1 MEDEI
6 LVEYMGEIRDLN
18 ESLRP
23 DCPGV
28 LLIQVKANGYWLLEF
43 TEMLEKV
50 EQVYNIEPF
59 ESGKT

>member
-28 LLIQVKANGYWLLEF
+28 LLIVPSKSKWILAAR
-43 TEMLEKV
+43 V
-50 EQVYNIEPF
+50 HRDA
-59 ESGKT
+59 GKG